1 MLTTPE
7 QLAAANKANVEAMLT
22 LANTAFASAERFA
35 ALNLNTARAVLEDS
49 VNNAKTL
56 LGAKDLQEVISLQA
70 TLAQPSVEKAVAY
83 SRSVYEI
90 SAQTQEE
97 FSKLVEAQFAEVN
110 KNVASSLD
118 KAAKSAPAGSDV
130 AVAAVKSAIAAA
142 NSAYDTMSKAAKQV
156 AEIAEANVAAATN
169 ATVKAVGAAA
179 RPRSRRPPKQFATSS
194 SRPAQSGR
202 IRSPGFG
209 RGFFYPGLHSSR
221 AASLRR
227 ESPPSPAVP
236 IPAPRVRP
244 ARYAGA
250 RPRRRTTAG

>member
-1 MLTTPE
+1 MFATPE
-7 QLAAANKANVEAMLT
+7 QLAGANKANVETMLP

-49 VNNAKTL
+49 VNNAKAL
-56 LGAKDLQEVISLQA
+56 LGAKDLQEVVSLQA

-110 KNVASSLD
+110 KNVASTLD

-142 NSAYDTMSKAAKQV
+142 NSAYDTMNKAAKQV

-169 ATVKAVGAAA
+169 ATVKAVGATAMPKARKAA
-179 RPRSRRPPKQFATSS
+179 
-194 SRPAQSGR
+194 
-202 IRSPGFG
+202 
-209 RGFFYPGLHSSR
+209 
-221 AASLRR
+221 
-227 ESPPSPAVP
+227 
-236 IPAPRVRP
+236 
-244 ARYAGA
+244 
-250 RPRRRTTAG
+250 

>member
-7 QLAAANKANVEAMLT
+7 QLATANKANVEAMLT

-49 VNNAKTL
+49 VNNAKAL
-56 LGAKDLQEVISLQA
+56 LGAKDLQEAISLQA

-169 ATVKAVGAAA
+169 ATVKAVGAAQTKA
-179 RPRSRRPPKQFATSS
+179 KK
-194 SRPAQSGR
+194 
-202 IRSPGFG
+202 
-209 RGFFYPGLHSSR
+209 
-221 AASLRR
+221 AA
-227 ESPPSPAVP
+227 
-236 IPAPRVRP
+236 
-244 ARYAGA
+244 
-250 RPRRRTTAG
+250 